1 MVYIMNP
8 RMNFNLPSPSYYATV
23 RQGYKDC
30 GLDTAALEQAL
41 QSSTQHY
48 YDVASMYQQQSLFD
62 YDDDEPE
69 EDEDLEDEDE
79 DEWEDVDDDESEGY
93 DFHFHM

>member
-1 MVYIMNP
+1 MRLHHRSP
-8 RMNFNLPSPSYYATV
+8 QRNLGHRY
-23 RQGYKDC
+23 RDC

-41 QSSTQHY
+41 QSSAQHY

-62 YDDDEPE
+62 YDEDEPE
-69 EDEDLEDEDE
+69 VDEDFEDEEE
-79 DEWEDVDDDESEGY
+79 DEWEDIDDDEDESEGY